1 MSRRLSE
8 VFAQTKSANRAALIG
23 YLPAGFPTPD
33 ASVELMNAMI
43 DAGVDAIE
51 VGLPYSDP
59 LMDGADIQFAVD
71 AALSAGTTTDVVL
84 DVVRRLDG
92 ERAAILVMSYWN
104 PIERYGVERFAVALA
119 AAGGNGVITPDLTPE
134 EAGPSPQ
141 LRPLRLTGFFWWRHH
156 QPMIES

>member
-59 LMDGADIQFAVD
+59 LMDGADI
-71 AALSAGTTTDVVL
+71 
-84 DVVRRLDG
+84 
-92 ERAAILVMSYWN
+92 
-104 PIERYGVERFAVALA
+104 
-119 AAGGNGVITPDLTPE
+119 
-134 EAGPSPQ
+134 
-141 LRPLRLTGFFWWRHH
+141 
-156 QPMIES
+156 